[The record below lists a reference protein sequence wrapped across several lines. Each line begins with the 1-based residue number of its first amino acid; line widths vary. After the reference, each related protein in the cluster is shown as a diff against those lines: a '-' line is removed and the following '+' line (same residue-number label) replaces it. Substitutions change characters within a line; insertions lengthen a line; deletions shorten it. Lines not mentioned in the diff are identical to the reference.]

1 MNMKDEK
8 IGSCDD
14 CVQGFNPERLVSE
27 AHDLTP
33 IFSITAPTETGTE
46 INVDC
51 HSFKNDEFT
60 YYKISIV
67 TEWNKARKK
76 EYVSDD
82 VDYSL
87 REAMEAIASFCK
99 QSPEKVIAH
108 SVVVVPPVAEGNSTR
123 YELMSEDIKG
133 RFIAWFDSEEIAKT
147 ACDAYNFIC
156 DYIPL
161 FKEVELDIPQI
172 TTKFYSQWV
181 YRNWKDVSIDF
192 LNEDGSVESS
202 ISVEYNSLF
211 RNSDIICHRKGN
223 GYANDGSVS
232 IMGHGKSFM
241 AMRHAFLLV
250 KRDLDIR
257 YHFLEPPVLYVE
269 RQIKSNMFEVKFKD
283 YNIPLRMSFDR
294 MDDAIEF
301 AGELRNLFEYNAKEK
316 ASRYT
321 EYRAYGETLSSMDFL
336 SVCFE

>member
-1 MNMKDEK
+1 MKDEK
-8 IGSCDD
+8 MGSIDD
-14 CVQGFNPERLVSE
+14 CVQGFNHEKLVSE

-46 INVDC
+46 LNVDC
-51 HSFKNDEFT
+51 HSFKNGEFT

-67 TEWNKARKK
+67 TEGNKARKK
-76 EYVSDD
+76 EYVSAEF
-82 VDYSL
+82 DYSL
-87 REAMEAIASFCK
+87 REAMEAIASFCE

-108 SVVVVPPVAEGNSTR
+108 SVVVVPPVTEGSSTR

-133 RFIAWFDSEEIAKT
+133 RFIAWFDSEEVAKK
-147 ACDAYNFIC
+147 AYEAYNFIC

-161 FKEVELDIPQI
+161 LKKVELDIPQI
-172 TTKFYSQWV
+172 NTKFYSPWV
-181 YRNWKDVSIDF
+181 YRNDDDVSIYF
-192 LNEDGSVESS
+192 LNEDGSIESH
-202 ISVEYNSLF
+202 ISVEHNSLF
-211 RNSDIICHRKGN
+211 RNSDVICHRKGN

-241 AMRHAFLLV
+241 AMRHVFLLV

-269 RQIKSNMFEVKFKD
+269 RQIKSNRFEVKFKD

>member
-1 MNMKDEK
+1 MKDEK
-8 IGSCDD
+8 MGSCDD
-14 CVQGFNPERLVSE
+14 CIQGYSE
-27 AHDLTP
+27 EKVLSELHDLIP

-46 INVDC
+46 VNVDC
-51 HSFKNDEFT
+51 HSFVKDVCV

-67 TEWNKARKK
+67 TKGDKTRKR
-76 EYVSDD
+76 EYVSTDI
-82 VDYSL
+82 DYSL
-87 REAMEAIASFCK
+87 SSAMEAIASFCK
-99 QSPEKVIAH
+99 KSPEKVIAH
-108 SVVVVPPVAEGNSTR
+108 SVVVVPPVTEGSSTR

-133 RFIAWFDSEEIAKT
+133 RFIAWFDSEEVAKK
-147 ACDAYNFIC
+147 AYEAYNFIC

-161 FKEVELDIPQI
+161 LKKVELDIPQI
-172 TTKFYSQWV
+172 TTKFYSPWV
-181 YRNWKDVSIDF
+181 YRNDDDVSIYF
-192 LNEDGSVESS
+192 LNEDGSIESH
-202 ISVEYNSLF
+202 ISVEHNSLF
-211 RNSDIICHRKGN
+211 RNSDVICHRKGN

-241 AMRHAFLLV
+241 AMRHVFLLV

-269 RQIKSNMFEVKFKD
+269 RQIKSNRFEVKFKD